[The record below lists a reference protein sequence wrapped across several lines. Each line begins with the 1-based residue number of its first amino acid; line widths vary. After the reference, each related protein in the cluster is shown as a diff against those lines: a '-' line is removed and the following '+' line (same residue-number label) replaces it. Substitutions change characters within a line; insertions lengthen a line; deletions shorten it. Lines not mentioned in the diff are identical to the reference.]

1 MEGTELLARDA
12 TKHLIVHRKPR
23 ITENSPDQDV
33 NIERKLTHFF
43 PRFLNGKTA
52 GHTEIQACSRK
63 LDKPG
68 ALTPLFPQLH
78 SQERWRKK
86 TGPEDGP
93 PPRLVAR
100 SGKEGMKHGDEDF

>member
-12 TKHLIVHRKPR
+12 TKHLIVYRKPHV
-23 ITENSPDQDV
+23 TENSPDQDV
-33 NIERKLTHFF
+33 NTLTHFF

-100 SGKEGMKHGDEDF
+100 VEKKE